1 MKGEVEVRYIME
13 HLDHQDTLI
22 YQIIKR
28 LEAQH
33 EEMLERLSR
42 LDPEMAKQLG
52 TDIVGVS
59 GEMAELDNDITGNS

>member
-1 MKGEVEVRYIME
+1 ME

-22 YQIIKR
+22 FQIIKR

-52 TDIVGVS
+52 TDIVALS
-59 GEMAELDNDITGNS
+59 GEMAEPGNDVIGNS